1 MSEECRD
8 DATLHELV
16 ASWHRLTPEVSAA
29 IMQLVR
35 GQRLTL
41 RVGSQPGRRH
51 HGEAD

>member
-1 MSEECRD
+1 MSEQCRN
-8 DATLHELV
+8 DATLRELL
-16 ASWHRLTPEVSAA
+16 ASWHRLTPEVRAA

-35 GQRLTL
+35 SQRLTM